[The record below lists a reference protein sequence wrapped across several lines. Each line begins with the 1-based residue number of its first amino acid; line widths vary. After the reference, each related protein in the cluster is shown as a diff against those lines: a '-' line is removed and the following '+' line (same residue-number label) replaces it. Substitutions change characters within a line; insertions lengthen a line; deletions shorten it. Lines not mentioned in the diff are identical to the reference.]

1 MRKTTSRKLLSLAVI
16 LALVFSMTGCVRYS
30 TTMGVKKNGTCDIEI
45 VYAVYNADTGD
56 LSTDEEEELEEE
68 EEEEENEYEELEEE
82 GWEVEDYKEDNY
94 VGVTLT
100 KTDIK
105 LDELEDVLQD
115 TDLGFDDFSLEKK
128 GSTWVLEWD
137 INDNLGDTSD
147 EGLSEDTI
155 KEYDG
160 YMTFELTLPNGAKVD
175 NATDVS
181 KDGKTL
187 TWDFYE
193 VEDGVIEC
201 EFSLVNVGLI
211 IGIIAAVV
219 VVIAAVAV
227 VLILKSKK
235 GGAAPADEAPVMPE
249 A

>member
-1 MRKTTSRKLLSLAVI
+1 MRKSTSRKLLSLAVI
-16 LALVFSMTGCVRYS
+16 LALVFCMTGCLRYS

-45 VYAVYNADTGD
+45 VYAIYDGGTGEMD
-56 LSTDEEEELEEE
+56 AEESEELEEE

-82 GWEVEDYKEDNY
+82 GWEVEDYKEDGY
-94 VGVTLT
+94 VGAVFT

-115 TDLGFDDFSLEKK
+115 TDMGFDEFTLEKK

-137 INDNLGDTSD
+137 ISD
-147 EGLSEDTI
+147 DISESSGEGITEENI
-155 KEYDG
+155 KTYDG
-160 YMTFELTLPNGAKVD
+160 YMKFELTLPNGAKSD

-193 VEDGVIEC
+193 VEDGVIQC

-227 VLILKSKK
+227 VLVLKNKK
-235 GGAAPADEAPVMPE
+235 GSAKADEAPVISE
-249 A
+249 V